1 MSNGYQS
8 DEDLL
13 ARSDDAERSRS
24 FEGKDRG
31 EWIASGDMDEN
42 DYALTAREMEL
53 EEEEA
58 ERWLAENRKTPEQ
71 RAEEQLRKTLEQNRR
86 IYINTGCEDNYTPSP
101 EDRIEREA
109 ELESIRNP
117 QMVPF

>member
-1 MSNGYQS
+1 MSSGYQS

-13 ARSDDAERSRS
+13 AESVEAERSRS

-31 EWIASGDMDEN
+31 EWIASGRMDED
-42 DYALTAREMEL
+42 DYALTAKEMEEG
-53 EEEEA
+53 EEKIRKRWAEE
-58 ERWLAENRKTPEQ
+58 RKTPEEK
-71 RAEEQLRKTLEQNRR
+71 AEEQLKKVLEQNRR